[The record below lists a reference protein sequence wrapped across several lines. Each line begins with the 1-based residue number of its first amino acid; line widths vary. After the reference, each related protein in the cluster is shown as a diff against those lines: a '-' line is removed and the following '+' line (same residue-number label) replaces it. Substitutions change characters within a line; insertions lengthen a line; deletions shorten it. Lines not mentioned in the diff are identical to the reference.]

1 MAKEIYSYTKIQ
13 KNRTNKG
20 IYASIIGG
28 VSILVLIL
36 LIIFAF
42 VKQGALSIYIASLG
56 YVSFIAS
63 IIGYIMA
70 GRVKRNDDIYGKFI
84 KTAVNINTIAIALH
98 LIVILIGLSTI
109 IM

>member
-1 MAKEIYSYTKIQ
+1 MAREIYSYTKIQ

-20 IYASIIGG
+20 IHAVVIGG
-28 VSILVLIL
+28 ISILMLMF

-42 VKQGALSIYIASLG
+42 IKQGNLSVYISSLG
-56 YVSFIAS
+56 YVSFIAA

-70 GRVKRNDDIYGKFI
+70 DRVKKNDDIYGKFI
-84 KTAVNINTIAIALH
+84 QTGVNINKIAIALH
-98 LIVILIGLSTI
+98 LIVILIGLSSI